1 MDGIPQ
7 LDLKLSN
14 TGWSKSW
21 EGRLQTSPDAKG
33 RRVWITI
40 LPLVHTSGSI
50 EKLTLF
56 LPGLAPLQSPRTKV
70 SVAWLEIFRL
80 GTRHCLIWRTS
91 TIPLK
96 TSQPCDENQED
107 LQICTS
113 PININGS
120 TETAIKF
127 LLKRKVKK
135 NEDINN
141 YDPPWPSD
149 E

>member
-1 MDGIPQ
+1 M
-7 LDLKLSN
+7 
-14 TGWSKSW
+14 
-21 EGRLQTSPDAKG
+21 
-33 RRVWITI
+33 
-40 LPLVHTSGSI
+40 
-50 EKLTLF
+50 
-56 LPGLAPLQSPRTKV
+56 
-70 SVAWLEIFRL
+70 
-80 GTRHCLIWRTS
+80 RHCLIWRTS

-96 TSQPCDENQED
+96 SSQPCDEIQED